1 MKVNLHLREK
11 ETKWGVKLSE
21 LRISE
26 NSSSEDILPL
36 AKMVHELISLPVTM
50 RSRNKKGV
58 RLEKGKVVDMDY
70 TGPVLEEALVRNC
83 VIHTIPESGAYKG
96 IPVVVSPIRDNKG
109 NPILAVGIVDVV
121 GTIDLASVFGNYPEI
136 VRQVEE
142 KKRSSPKG

>member
-1 MKVNLHLREK
+1 M
-11 ETKWGVKLSE
+11 SE

-26 NSSSEDILPL
+26 NSSSDDILPL

-70 TGPVLEEALVRNC
+70 TGPVLEEALVSNC
-83 VIHTIPESGAYKG
+83 VIHTIPDRGAYKG

-142 KKRSSPKG
+142 KKKSSPKG